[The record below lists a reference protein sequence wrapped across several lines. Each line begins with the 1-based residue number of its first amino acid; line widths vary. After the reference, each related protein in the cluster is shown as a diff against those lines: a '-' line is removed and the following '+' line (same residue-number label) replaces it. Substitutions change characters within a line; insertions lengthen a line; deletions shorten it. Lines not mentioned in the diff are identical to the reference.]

1 MTKMQDNVVR
11 ENIPEH
17 LVINALES
25 AILVVDPVGCVVFV
39 NGAAE
44 QLFQV
49 SKKHLLD
56 SSIYNILPPGS
67 NISNLIKGALK
78 KIAGVMEHSLVLESP
93 KVKRQIVDI
102 QISPLDNL
110 SQCIVINI
118 FQRRIADK
126 LGKQQSYLASAR
138 SISALS
144 QVLAHEIKN
153 PLSGIRG
160 AAQLLEEGLNSDGRK
175 LTSLICN
182 ETDRVV
188 ALLDKMDMF
197 SDTSEINI
205 SSVNIHKV
213 LTRVRDISAAGFG
226 SNKKIIESFD
236 PSLPPVAGNFDQ
248 LVQVF
253 LNLFKNAVEAAPKT
267 GGEIKVS
274 TNYQHGARLS
284 LVSSDDQTVLPLLVE
299 IEDNGE
305 GVPEHIQQNLF
316 DAFVTTKSG
325 GGGLGLAV
333 TAKIVA
339 AHGGSIEFDTE
350 PGRTI
355 FRVFLPT
362 FIN

>member
-1 MTKMQDNVVR
+1 MTKLQKNLVDDNTS
-11 ENIPEH
+11 EH
-17 LVINALES
+17 SIINALES
-25 AILVVDPVGCVVFV
+25 AILVVDSIGCIVFV

-49 SKKHLLD
+49 SKKHLLN
-56 SSIYNILPPGS
+56 SSIYNILPADS
-67 NISNLIKGALK
+67 NISNLIKDALK
-78 KIAGVMEHSLVLESP
+78 KIAGVMEHRLVLESP
-93 KVKRQIVDI
+93 KVRRQIIDI

-110 SQCIVINI
+110 SQNIVINI

-126 LGKQQSYLASAR
+126 LGKQRSYLARAR

-160 AAQLLEEGLNSDGRK
+160 AAQLLEEGLNSEGRK
-175 LTSLICN
+175 LTSLICD

-205 SSVNIHKV
+205 SPVNIHKV
-213 LTRVRDISAAGFG
+213 LSRVKEISAAGFG
-226 SNKKIIESFD
+226 SNKKVIENFD

-274 TNYQHGARLS
+274 TNYQHGARFS
-284 LVSSDDQTVLPLLVE
+284 VMSSDDQTVLPLRVE

-305 GVPEHIQQNLF
+305 GISDHIQQNLF
-316 DAFVTTKSG
+316 DAFITTKTG
-325 GGGLGLAV
+325 GGGLGLAI

-362 FIN
+362 FNN

>member
-1 MTKMQDNVVR
+1 MTKLLDDVICDNTS
-11 ENIPEH
+11 EYSI
-17 LVINALES
+17 INALES
-25 AILVVDPVGCVVFV
+25 AILVVDQIGCIVFV

-49 SKKHLLD
+49 SKKHLLNT
-56 SSIYNILPPGS
+56 SIYDILPDGS
-67 NISNLIKGALK
+67 NISNLIKSALK

-110 SQCIVINI
+110 SQSIVINI
-118 FQRRIADK
+118 FQRQIADK
-126 LGKQQSYLASAR
+126 LGKQESYLASAR

-160 AAQLLEEGLNSDGRK
+160 AAQLLEEGLNADGRK
-175 LTSLICN
+175 LTSLICD

-197 SDTSEINI
+197 SDTSEISI
-205 SSVNIHKV
+205 SPVNIHKV
-213 LTRVRDISAAGFG
+213 LTRVREISAAGFG
-226 SNKKIIESFD
+226 GSKKVIESFD

-253 LNLFKNAVEAAPKT
+253 LNLYKNAVEAAPNT

-274 TNYQHGARLS
+274 TNYQHGARFS
-284 LVSSDDQTVLPLLVE
+284 VISSEDQTVLPLRVE

-316 DAFVTTKSG
+316 DAFVTTKGG

-362 FIN
+362 SIN

>member
-1 MTKMQDNVVR
+1 M
-11 ENIPEH
+11 P
-17 LVINALES
+17 S
-25 AILVVDPVGCVVFV
+25 
-39 NGAAE
+39 
-44 QLFQV
+44 
-49 SKKHLLD
+49 
-56 SSIYNILPPGS
+56 GS
-67 NISNLIKGALK
+67 NISNLIKVALK

-102 QISPLDNL
+102 QISPLDDL
-110 SQCIVINI
+110 SQSIVINI

-213 LTRVRDISAAGFG
+213 LTRVIDISAAGFG

-253 LNLFKNAVEAAPKT
+253 LNFQE
-267 GGEIKVS
+267 
-274 TNYQHGARLS
+274 
-284 LVSSDDQTVLPLLVE
+284 
-299 IEDNGE
+299 
-305 GVPEHIQQNLF
+305 
-316 DAFVTTKSG
+316 
-325 GGGLGLAV
+325 
-333 TAKIVA
+333 
-339 AHGGSIEFDTE
+339 
-350 PGRTI
+350 
-355 FRVFLPT
+355 
-362 FIN
+362 